1 MRMNQLPTIV
11 LLGLLLLLG
20 ACGPNHQD
28 APEVS
33 AKDSIPMLTQ
43 LQSCSRLYT
52 TEYRVRTIVTHGD
65 TTHINGSGLL
75 SGLRLDLPLSSRHVA
90 IPIEATLKGY
100 VDMERLSEQSIRRE
114 GDKVTVILPDP
125 KIQLTATKVDHKQT
139 KQFVKLFGR
148 SFTDAELTAYER
160 QGRDS
165 IIAQLPQSGI
175 IDNARINAARILI
188 PLLKQMG
195 YKEENITIT
204 FRKEFTGNELRNM
217 ITNTTTREAKP

>member
-1 MRMNQLPTIV
+1 MGIESLAETS
-11 LLGLLLLLG
+11 G
-20 ACGPNHQD
+20 A
-28 APEVS
+28 
-33 AKDSIPMLTQ
+33 
-43 LQSCSRLYT
+43 
-52 TEYRVRTIVTHGD
+52 EYRVRTIVTHGD